1 MKTLEE
7 IRPEFEEEGE
17 FLLIEAEEITD
28 KFRQYQV
35 HINAVNLAEP
45 IKPQHGESVVETMR
59 KNLQM
64 VEEQSKRL
72 GRPILTHLNHPNFR
86 WSVTP
91 QQLAEVVEEQ
101 FFEVYN
107 GHPGINHL
115 GDESRPG
122 DEAIWDIANTLRLLV
137 HKAPPLLGVATDD
150 SHNYHGG
157 DVSPG
162 RGWVMVWSESLEAG
176 QLVEAMQR
184 GEFYGSSGVEM
195 ETIDYDQ
202 SARKQVVE
210 MKKIA
215 GVSYETKFIGTR
227 RSTPEVT
234 GEVFATVGGDRAEY
248 KFTGDELYVR
258 AVVTSS
264 RPHVNPS
271 YKDQREQAW
280 IQPVGWRRDLESAKL
295 VQED

>member
-1 MKTLEE
+1 
-7 IRPEFEEEGE
+7 
-17 FLLIEAEEITD
+17 
-28 KFRQYQV
+28 
-35 HINAVNLAEP
+35 
-45 IKPQHGESVVETMR
+45 
-59 KNLQM
+59 
-64 VEEQSKRL
+64 
-72 GRPILTHLNHPNFR
+72 
-86 WSVTP
+86 
-91 QQLAEVVEEQ
+91 
-101 FFEVYN
+101 
-107 GHPGINHL
+107 
-115 GDESRPG
+115 
-122 DEAIWDIANTLRLLV
+122 
-137 HKAPPLLGVATDD
+137 
-150 SHNYHGG
+150 
-157 DVSPG
+157 
-162 RGWVMVWSESLEAG
+162 MVWSESLEAG

-184 GEFYGSSGVEM
+184 GEFYASSGVEM

-210 MKKIA
+210 MKKID

-248 KFTGDELYVR
+248 EFNGDELYVR

-280 IQPVGWRRDLESAKL
+280 IQPVGWRRDLEAAKL